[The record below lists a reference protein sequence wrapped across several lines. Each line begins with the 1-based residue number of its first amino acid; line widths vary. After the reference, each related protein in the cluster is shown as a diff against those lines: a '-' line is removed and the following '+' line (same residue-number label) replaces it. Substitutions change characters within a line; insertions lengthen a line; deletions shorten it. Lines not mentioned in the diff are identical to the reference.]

1 MNFENFCVLVEHY
14 KKSKPH
20 LFELEADCTVDDRQI
35 SIIENEYGIVL
46 PDSYKNLIKY
56 FGGGY
61 FGFIAFYSFDQ
72 NSPFDFSKNVSVK
85 RIKEL
90 MLLPVVD
97 LETGDYIGYEVKDN
111 ICTEKLFLLNHDD
124 NSKRPLD
131 KNIYEILISCGME
144 NEQV

>member
-46 PDSYKNLIKY
+46 PDSYKNLIKN

-85 RIKEL
+85 LIKEL
-90 MLLPVVD
+90 LYFTSLKFIFEELHWKASDTSVFIFHHRFQNTMVFP
-97 LETGDYIGYEVKDN
+97 
-111 ICTEKLFLLNHDD
+111 FLLVLQNLF
-124 NSKRPLD
+124 R
-131 KNIYEILISCGME
+131 
-144 NEQV
+144 